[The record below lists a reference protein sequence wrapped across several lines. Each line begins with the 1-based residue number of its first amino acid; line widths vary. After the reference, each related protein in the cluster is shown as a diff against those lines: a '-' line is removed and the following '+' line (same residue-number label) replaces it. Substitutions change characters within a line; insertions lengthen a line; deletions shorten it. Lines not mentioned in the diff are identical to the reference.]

1 MIDAHHHQSAPA
13 TDGARQVASDGRF
26 VLAIDQGTTNT
37 KAFLVDPSTGRA
49 VAGGSVPISITF
61 PASGWVEQNPA
72 EIWSATL
79 AAIAACVAQAPG
91 TVPIALAISN
101 QRESVVAWSRSTGAP
116 LGPVLGW
123 QDARTAATC
132 AQLVTGGSGDE
143 VRKRTGLSLDAMYSA
158 PKMRWLLSSAIAAGA
173 TPDDVCLGTV
183 DAWLIWNLTGG
194 AVFATEAGNASRT
207 LVFDLAAL
215 EWSAEM
221 LDLFGVPAAVLP
233 EVRASDA
240 GFGSTAEL
248 GVLPA
253 GIPIVAVLADS
264 HAALYFHGCTEPGTG
279 KATFGTGSSVMVPCD
294 GPDIAPDGIAT
305 TLAWLVGDPTY
316 AREGNIIATGSAL
329 DWMAGILGAG
339 PDRSGGAFLT
349 DLAAD
354 VDDTGGVHFVPAF
367 SGLGAPYWDRGAT
380 GVLSGVTGGTTRAHL
395 ARAALEAVAHQ
406 VVDVVEAIESDGRAR
421 VDVLHADGGATAS
434 ALLMQLQADLLGK
447 PVDVAD
453 SSEASA
459 LGAALLAARTLGLA
473 PSTSTA
479 PEASP
484 ALTPAIDSIDRAQR
498 RAGWADAVARS
509 RGHAAP
515 SATSGAAPTIR
526 STTVDPR
533 PLLSSM

>member
-1 MIDAHHHQSAPA
+1 MLIDKQHQPSTPLTGGADSVAP
-13 TDGARQVASDGRF
+13 GGHL
-26 VLAIDQGTTNT
+26 VLAIDQGTTNA
-37 KAFLVDPSTGRA
+37 KAFLVDPLSGRTA
-49 VAGGSVPISITF
+49 ASGSVPVSISF
-61 PASGWVEQNPA
+61 PAPSWVEQDPA

-79 AAIAACVAQAPG
+79 DAIAACLAKVPG

-123 QDARTAATC
+123 QDARTAPTC
-132 AQLVTGGSGDE
+132 AQLVARGAGDE
-143 VRKRTGLSLDAMYSA
+143 VRRRTGLFLDAMYSA
-158 PKMRWLLSSAIAAGA
+158 PKMHWLLSSAIAAGA
-173 TPDDVCLGTV
+173 EPGDICLGTV

-207 LVFDLAAL
+207 LLFDLAAL
-215 EWSAEM
+215 EWSPAL
-221 LDLFGVPAAVLP
+221 LDLFGIPAAVLP

-253 GIPIVAVLADS
+253 GVPIVAVLADS
-264 HAALYFHGCTEPGTG
+264 HAALYFHGCTEAGTG
-279 KATFGTGSSVMVPCD
+279 KATFGTGSSIMVPCD

-305 TLAWLVGDPTY
+305 TLAWLIDSPTY

-329 DWMAGILGAG
+329 DWMAGVLGAG
-339 PDRSGGAFLT
+339 PDRSGGSFLT

-354 VDDTGGVHFVPAF
+354 VDDTGGVYFVPAF
-367 SGLGAPYWDRGAT
+367 SGLGAPYWDRDAT
-380 GVLSGVTGGTTRAHL
+380 GVLTGVTGGTTRSHL

-406 VVDVVEAIESDGRAR
+406 VADVVEAIESDGRAR
-421 VDVLHADGGATAS
+421 VEVLHADGGATAS

-479 PEASP
+479 AGASP
-484 ALTPAIDSIDRAQR
+484 AVTPEIGSVERAQR
-498 RAGWADAVARS
+498 RAGWASAVARS
-509 RGHAAP
+509 RGRAAP
-515 SATSGAAPTIR
+515 SAAETGQ
-526 STTVDPR
+526 
-533 PLLSSM
+533 SSEAS